1 MPRRFE
7 VVPPPV
13 EERLQKGIAGQV
25 EATLQTYATLLSSV
39 ETRKEILK
47 NNTNT
52 FLDDTNRVKRVS
64 HASVSLLSPTQL
76 PGFCFL
82 LAVLLRL
89 LRYTLVRRLARAAI
103 SDQASR
109 RNEHKQ
115 E

>member
-1 MPRRFE
+1 MPGRFE

-13 EERLQKGIAGQV
+13 EERLQAGIAGQV
-25 EATLQTYATLLSSV
+25 EATFQTYAYLVSGV
-39 ETRKEILK
+39 ESRKDLLK

-52 FLDDTNRVKRVS
+52 FLEDTNRVQRVS

-76 PGFCFL
+76 PGFCLF

-89 LRYTLVRRLARAAI
+89 FHYTFVCRMARAVI
-103 SDQASR
+103 SEQESR
-109 RNEHKQ
+109 RNEKA